1 MPDAPWIMRFSSLIV
16 ESRNY
21 SGSISTLGIILS
33 KTFRW
38 FFPPALYS
46 FLKCLG
52 LSVLLSWR
60 HKGDPL
66 YISRVACVWLSSL
79 WYSVLQ
85 IVAAFAFLDSH
96 LLLGFPFLPYGLE
109 ISGNKLGAIKGLT
122 FVFRLLGIT
131 TYCLMF
137 SVLKTIV
144 LYMTSY
150 FLIVSNR
157 R

>member
-1 MPDAPWIMRFSSLIV
+1 MPHELWDFPLWLLRA
-16 ESRNY
+16 
-21 SGSISTLGIILS
+21 GTIL
-33 KTFRW
+33 
-38 FFPPALYS
+38 ALYQ
-46 FLKCLG
+46 LW
-52 LSVLLSWR
+52 VLLSLKLLGGFSLQPCIVSWNAWACQYYLVEDTR
-60 HKGDPL
+60 GTL
-66 YISRVACVWLSSL
+66 CISLEWLCVWLSSL